1 MDILEP
7 EQHSN
12 EFTRNSLKKCFEL
25 LRINTPSLALLI
37 QNVLMESS
45 ERFPEATV
53 ALELDEATVSQIV
66 EKLAAIGEAAAV
78 DNTISKA
85 ELVKIRS
92 MLMDWMVYA
101 QTFLEAD

>member
-37 QNVLMESS
+37 QNILMESS

-53 ALELDEATVSQIV
+53 ALDLDETTVSQIV
-66 EKLAAIGEAAAV
+66 EKLAAIGEAAAG
-78 DNTISKA
+78 DDSISKTD
-85 ELVKIRS
+85 LIKIRS
-92 MLMDWMVYA
+92 ILMDWMIYA
-101 QTFLEAD
+101 QTFLGED